1 MKSSRSL
8 PRVIALFA
16 VVCLSLPAFV
26 GCGGKGKSAPLA
38 AEEQFALAMGLYER
52 GKFFDSAEEFQK
64 VIYNYPGGS
73 SVDSAQYFLAMS
85 YLQDKQFELA
95 AVEFERLVRN
105 YPRSPFAVEARF
117 RTAYS
122 YFRAAPRHHGLDQTE
137 VKRAVRLLNDFLID
151 YPDSE
156 YAPEAQ
162 QALYEANT
170 RLAKK
175 YFESAVVYTRI
186 RAWRS
191 AEIYFQYVIDNYS
204 NSNYTEE
211 SLAGKTR
218 ALLKQRKWDEAALS
232 ANSFLGLYPDSD
244 FASDVRDMLKEIEH
258 KRPEPQPAAAES
270 PAADDSAAVS
280 AADGD

>member
-1 MKSSRSL
+1 MKPTRRSSRVLTS
-8 PRVIALFA
+8 IAII
-16 VVCLSLPAFV
+16 CLSLPGLA
-26 GCGGKGKSAPLA
+26 GCGGSGDKAPLS
-38 AEEQFALAMGLYER
+38 AEDQFARAMGLYER
-52 GKFFDSAEEFQK
+52 EKFFESAEEFQK

-85 YLQDKQFELA
+85 YMRDKQFELA
-95 AVEFERLVRN
+95 AVEFERLIRN

-117 RTAYS
+117 RTAYA

-156 YAPEAQ
+156 FAPEAQ
-162 QALYEANT
+162 QALYEANS

-175 YFESAVVYTRI
+175 FFESAVVYTRI
-186 RAWRS
+186 GAWRS

-204 NSNYTEE
+204 NSSYTEE

-244 FASDVRDMLKEIEH
+244 RAGAVRDMLKEIER
-258 KRPEPQPAAAES
+258 KRPDPQPAAAES
-270 PAADDSAAVS
+270 PTADDSAAVS
-280 AADGD
+280 AADGN